1 MTTPSRSL
9 DEQRREFSR
18 SHFLAMPVAGTI
30 AWTIIGIAGA
40 FVPTGLASWILFI
53 CTGMIFGLG
62 LILARFLG
70 EDLIG
75 KTRGNN
81 EFDRLFFQS
90 VLMAWL
96 VFAIAIPFFMIE
108 PTSLPLSV
116 GILAGLMWLPFSWI
130 INHWVGTFHAGDHR
144 LVSVSGPAFCSDPR
158 DYCGYLSDHDLRPG
172 NQNPT
177 CHGAELAGPGLIRY
191 RRSPLVEG
199 QDLQSR
205 TVSLR

>member
-18 SHFLAMPVAGTI
+18 SRFLAMPVAGTI

-130 INHWVGTFHAGDHR
+130 INHWVGTFHAFARTG
-144 LVSVSGPAFCSDPR
+144 LVTIAWFLFPDQRFVVVPAIIVVI
-158 DYCGYLSDHDLRPG
+158 YLITIYVLATRTRPATAL
-172 NQNPT
+172 NS
-177 CHGAELAGPGLIRY
+177 PGRA
-191 RRSPLVEG
+191 
-199 QDLQSR
+199 
-205 TVSLR
+205 